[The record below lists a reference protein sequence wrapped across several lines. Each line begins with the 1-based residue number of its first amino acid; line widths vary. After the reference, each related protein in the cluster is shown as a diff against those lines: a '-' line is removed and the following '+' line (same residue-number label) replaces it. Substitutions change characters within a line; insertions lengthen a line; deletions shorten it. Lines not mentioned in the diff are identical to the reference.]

1 MYMYINVKFTMFK
14 QLMAYLSIV
23 EGFDFEQCIGP
34 PSFILG
40 ARLSN
45 HKTLSTKANHSLQF
59 IINVLFSS
67 AFFLFAINCLVWT
80 ANKE

>member
-1 MYMYINVKFTMFK
+1 MYMYINVKFTMLK

-45 HKTLSTKANHSLQF
+45 HKTLSTKANHSL
-59 IINVLFSS
+59 
-67 AFFLFAINCLVWT
+67 
-80 ANKE
+80 